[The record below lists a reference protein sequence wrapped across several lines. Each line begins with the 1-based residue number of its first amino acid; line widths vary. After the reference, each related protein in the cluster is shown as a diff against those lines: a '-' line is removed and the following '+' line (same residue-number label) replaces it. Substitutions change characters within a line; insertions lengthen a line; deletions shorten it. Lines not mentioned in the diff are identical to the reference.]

1 MKSIFGLALAMLT
14 SLASLAQDF
23 KVLSS
28 QGNNTLKN
36 SKNRIWA
43 GSTLKVSDAIN
54 IASGGYLGLMHVRT
68 GKTIEIKKGG
78 SYLMSSFVP
87 KTGSSSLATKYG
99 SFVGEEMIKAEKQD
113 INKNHRK
120 YMAVTGAVTRERA
133 IGGSSPKSITLLAQ
147 NKEVIFNPQATIH
160 WLADEDNTKIKY
172 YVLVSNLDNEQ
183 VAWYETEQTSIS
195 IDFSKLK
202 RARDG
207 EADFIVSIVNAQNS
221 NHKGFINLT
230 WLNKNEY
237 SKIQKEIG
245 DFKPENA
252 LDYMVLAKFFEEKK
266 LNLDAL
272 ACYQKVLA
280 LQNSEN
286 YKTAYMEFLVRNQ
299 MGYTYEGN

>member
-1 MKSIFGLALAMLT
+1 MKYIFGLVWLVFI
-14 SLASLAQDF
+14 SLASFSQDF

-28 QGNNTLKN
+28 QGNNTFKN
-36 SKNRIWA
+36 SQKRIWA

-54 IASGGYLGLMHVRT
+54 IASGGYLGLMHIKT
-68 GKTIEIKKGG
+68 GKTIELKKSG

-87 KTGSSSLATKYG
+87 KRGGNSLVAKYG
-99 SFVGEEMIKAEKQD
+99 NFVGEEMIKAEKQD

-133 IGGSSPKSITLLAQ
+133 IGGNASQSIILLA
-147 NKEVIFNPQATIH
+147 KSEETIFNPQTTIH
-160 WLADEDNTKIKY
+160 WLAQEGSGKTKY
-172 YVLVSNLDNEQ
+172 YVLVSNMENEQ
-183 VAWYETEQTSIS
+183 VAWYETDQTNIS
-195 IDFSKLK
+195 IDFSNLK

-207 EADFIVSIVNAQNS
+207 GANFIVSILDTQSPNR
-221 NHKGFINLT
+221 KGILNIT

-237 SKIQKEIG
+237 KKIQDEIG
-245 DFKPENA
+245 DFTPQNA